1 MVVCF
6 NKEMRKLLIILCL
19 GICFVSCSKAQNGKE
34 STMKEYQAKDITK
47 LINKGK
53 AVLFVNAIIK
63 GDLDFSD
70 IDDREM
76 TAPNSF
82 VAHVPSTIYFQSC
95 VFLGDVKGN
104 GYKEINGKKIPV
116 KVRFTRDVQFMD
128 CDFRK
133 NVDFNDA
140 EFQASA
146 NFSKSAF
153 RGETQFNNI
162 LCMGHK
168 NQWWELEAD
177 STFMMCGSTFRGDLN
192 LMDAQFKQDAS
203 LQGIN
208 VNNLQISN
216 LKADGRLDLSNANI
230 NGFLLFNYGNC
241 GDDVQ
246 LSFGKFD
253 GRTDIIGTTFN
264 GRCEMERSLFYGV
277 VKLDRTAF
285 KGGLNTEEAH
295 FILTPNTEETS
306 FVNDSIPSFMGF
318 KMNQ

>member
-76 TAPNSF
+76 TDPNSF

-104 GYKEINGKKIPV
+104 GYTEINGKKIPV
-116 KVRFTRDVQFMD
+116 KDVQFMD

-192 LMDAQFKQDAS
+192 LMDVQFKQDAS

-306 FVNDSIPSFMGF
+306 FANVSIPSFMGF